1 MSNELTDE
9 NDPVTTTTTPFFVFM
24 EGVYQPHG
32 QG

>member
-9 NDPVTTTTTPFFVFM
+9 NDPVTTTTSFFVFK